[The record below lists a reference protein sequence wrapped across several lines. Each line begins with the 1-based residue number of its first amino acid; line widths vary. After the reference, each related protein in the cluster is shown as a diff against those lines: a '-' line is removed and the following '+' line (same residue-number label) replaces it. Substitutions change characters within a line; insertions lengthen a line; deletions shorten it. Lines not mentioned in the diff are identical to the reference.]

1 MRIVLFGPPGA
12 GKGTQAAK
20 LVEEYGLAHVST
32 GVMIRDAIKDES
44 PLGLEAQ
51 GYVTKGEL
59 VPGRL
64 IRRMVEDVIQQADF
78 DGYILDGYPR
88 TIEQA
93 EWLTEYLE
101 SSDAALDAVISVKVD
116 PETIVER
123 LSRRRVNSETGENY
137 HLDFNPPPPDV
148 DPSLIIQRRDDQPE
162 SIRKRIDV
170 YHAETFPV
178 EEFYRKLGVLVE
190 VDGDGAIDD
199 VFDRIRSV
207 VDQIEA

>member
-20 LVEEYGLAHVST
+20 LVEEYGLTHVST

-101 SSDAALDAVISVKVD
+101 SNDAALDAVISVKVD

>member
-64 IRRMVEDVIQQADF
+64 IRRMVEDIIQQADF

-101 SSDAALDAVISVKVD
+101 SNDAALDTVISVKVD

>member
-101 SSDAALDAVISVKVD
+101 SNDAALDAVISVKVD

>member
-101 SSDAALDAVISVKVD
+101 SNDAAIDAVISIKVD

>member
-64 IRRMVEDVIQQADF
+64 IRRMVEDIIQQADF

-101 SSDAALDAVISVKVD
+101 SNDAAIDAVISIKVD